1 MREPDN
7 TNIIKKKVEI
17 SKLCKACFNPRP
29 PGSLVFLFHSHYRS
43 EPAGKGM
50 AGGQMAPTIVFTSPN
65 VVLLGVSFQP
75 PCHIVKGTLDATW
88 ERVKHDWLKWHITRI
103 VESLTGSKNLWKGFY
118 RSNLEGNDVT
128 CCQQPAGEGTRDLGM
143 LKRQRKFTSLL

>member
-1 MREPDN
+1 MCKEKTRFCYRIYFKTKTTFYHILRDIDSSTYQQLQREQLPYFTSPL

-50 AGGQMAPTIVFTSPN
+50 AGGQLAPTIVFTSPN

-75 PCHIVKGTLDATW
+75 PCHIVKGTLDAIW
-88 ERVKHDWLKWHITRI
+88 ERVKHD
-103 VESLTGSKNLWKGFY
+103 
-118 RSNLEGNDVT
+118 
-128 CCQQPAGEGTRDLGM
+128 
-143 LKRQRKFTSLL
+143 